1 MLLGSIEA
9 GGTKFVCAVGDQNFQ
24 IKKSITFPTTTPQ
37 ETLDQAIAFFKS
49 FSGLAAIG
57 IASFGPIE
65 IRPTAAKYGYVTAT
79 PKPSWSNTDLVG
91 YIKRFLPVPIY
102 WTTDVN
108 GSVYGE
114 WITYQQKGQIFN
126 SLVYYTIGT
135 GIGAGIIND
144 GKFIGTLGHPELG
157 HVYVKRHPADLDFK
171 GICPFH
177 GDCLEGLAS
186 GPTFQARLGIPG
198 QNVALNDPVWDII
211 AYYIAQALVQT
222 TLAFRPE
229 KIIIGGG
236 VASKSFLAKIR
247 QQFQPLLNNYVDVG
261 DLNNYIVMPQ
271 VPNNGSATLG
281 NFALAQKILI
291 N

>member
-24 IKKSITFPTTTPQ
+24 IKKTITFPTTKPQ
-37 ETLDQAIAFFKS
+37 ETLDQAINFFKS
-49 FSGLAAIG
+49 FSDLAAIG

-65 IRPTAAKYGYVTAT
+65 IRPTAAKYGYVTNT
-79 PKPSWSNTDLVG
+79 PKPNWSNTDFIG

-114 WITYQQKGQIFN
+114 WTAYRQKGQTFH

-144 GKFIGTLGHPELG
+144 GQFIGTLGHPELG
-157 HVYVKRHPADLDFK
+157 HVYVKRHPADLNFN

-177 GDCLEGLAS
+177 GDCLEGLAA

-198 QNVALNDPVWDII
+198 QNVALNNPVWDII
-211 AYYIAQALVQT
+211 AFYIAQALVQT

-236 VASKSFLAKIR
+236 VASESFLAKTR
-247 QQFQPLLNNYVDVG
+247 QQFRSLLNNYVDVG
-261 DLNNYIVMPQ
+261 DLNKYLVMPQ

-281 NFALAQKILI
+281 DFALAQKILA